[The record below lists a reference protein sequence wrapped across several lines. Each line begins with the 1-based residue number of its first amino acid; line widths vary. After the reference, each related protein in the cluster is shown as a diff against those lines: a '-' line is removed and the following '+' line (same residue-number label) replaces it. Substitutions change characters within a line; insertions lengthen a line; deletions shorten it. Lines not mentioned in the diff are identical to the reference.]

1 MLAKKA
7 TMNFLLKAVAA
18 PLIALLPAVVVSPS
32 RSEESQA
39 AKAPLYPDLPLEKL
53 TRTIQ
58 DLEGLHPASGQERLT
73 PILDK
78 MAETIAKLL
87 PRLPD
92 LISREDVFRAEN
104 RTGPDSP
111 QKIISLTFPGSG
123 PISGTTIT
131 AQRPRGEEYR
141 YLILCHR
148 AANGSTSLEES
159 RADLKGHPLVPKK
172 GVATLGSG
180 FAYQWLLFAS
190 ANQSEFRFR
199 FLGEQKMDGRDTFV
213 LAFAQNPGQVRFPAV
228 FQSAGKQAPYYY
240 QGILWVDQATYN
252 IVLLRSDIESP
263 LKDPRLEQLTTE
275 LRFRSVTI
283 HDFDQSLW
291 LPGDVHIAIDQ
302 GTLTIDE
309 QHHYSDYHLYH
320 STARIL
326 QDNP

>member
-1 MLAKKA
+1 MH
-7 TMNFLLKAVAA
+7 FLLKAAV
-18 PLIALLPAVVVSPS
+18 ALLVALTPALVLSQSPAQ
-32 RSEESQA
+32 ELP
-39 AKAPLYPDLPLEKL
+39 APKTLLYPDLPLEKL
-53 TRTIQ
+53 ARLVP
-58 DLEGLHPASGQERLT
+58 DLEGLHPASGPERLT
-73 PILDK
+73 AILDN

-92 LISREDVFRAEN
+92 LISREDVFRAEA

-111 QKIISLTFPGSG
+111 QKIISLTRPGSG

-131 AQRPRGEEYR
+131 AQRPRGQEYR

-148 AANGSTSLEES
+148 AANGATSLEES

-199 FLGEQKMDGRDTFV
+199 FLGEQKLDGRDTFV
-213 LAFAQNPGQVRFPAV
+213 LAFAQIPGQVKFPAV

-252 IVLLRSDIESP
+252 IVLLRSDIEGP

-275 LRFRSVTI
+275 LRFRSVSI

-302 GTLTIDE
+302 GGLTIDE